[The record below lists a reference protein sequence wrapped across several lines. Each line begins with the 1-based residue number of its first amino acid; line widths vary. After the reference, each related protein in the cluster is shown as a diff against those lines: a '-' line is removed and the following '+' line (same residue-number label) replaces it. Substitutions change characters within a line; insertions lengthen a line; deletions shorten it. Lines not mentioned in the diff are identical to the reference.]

1 MGTLIQIFSSTSM
14 KKRWNRIERL
24 VNDVGVEFEDE
35 EGMKNVVLDYFH
47 QLFKWEQIL
56 HQELM
61 A

>member
-1 MGTLIQIFSSTSM
+1 M